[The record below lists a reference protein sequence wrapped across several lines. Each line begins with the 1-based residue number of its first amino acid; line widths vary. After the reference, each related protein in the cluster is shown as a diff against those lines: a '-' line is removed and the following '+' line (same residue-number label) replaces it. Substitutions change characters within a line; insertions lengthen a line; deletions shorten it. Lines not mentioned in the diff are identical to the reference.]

1 MVLIFRPTQKLMLLE
16 SAIRELDLS
25 SRAGFTN
32 RALKEADK
40 VKDWRPIRDEL
51 LNLECDKEISVPSS
65 MNIAIE
71 DDELCE
77 RVREKIRVDLDLVR
91 LTTPYFVT
99 LLYQNY
105 LSVLRS
111 EKIRVGTKFE
121 TEDLSAPDM
130 VARLVE
136 MLLLNREE
144 DRETLTKIKSILLN
158 WQK

>member
-1 MVLIFRPTQKLMLLE
+1 MVLIFRPTPKLGQLE
-16 SAIRELDLS
+16 SKIREMDLS

-32 RALKEADK
+32 RALKEAEH
-40 VKDWRPIRDEL
+40 VTDWKLVRDEL
-51 LNLECDKEISVPSS
+51 LNLESKEISVPAS

-105 LSVLRS
+105 LSELKT